1 MNSKKWIIVWIF
13 IPLSL
18 TLLIL
23 EVSYSV
29 KKNNHRHNVDYIV
42 NEQLENLRNEK
53 YTTIILGDSLA
64 VNSFTSLSMHDLI
77 LNLSSNAAISLAGNY
92 FILKKYL
99 SSNQMP
105 KNVYLFLVPEILTND
120 LNNQHAHSYYQTVFI
135 EEEQIEEMNKIDSSI
150 FKNKKNK
157 IDKYI
162 ESRKN
167 SFINFNKYSL
177 PIRHKNKDINEQDL
191 KKDKDFRFSYIQNR
205 IKKADKN
212 LNQSIKLIPQVYLD
226 KIISLC
232 KFNNIKCT
240 IAIEPL
246 PQNLNRVFL
255 DSKVYKHI
263 KNLEINILNINDYF
277 TFKNEY
283 FYDGVHIRGD
293 INSYYQNLI
302 DKHILDI
309 Y

>member
-1 MNSKKWIIVWIF
+1 
-13 IPLSL
+13 
-18 TLLIL
+18 
-23 EVSYSV
+23 
-29 KKNNHRHNVDYIV
+29 
-42 NEQLENLRNEK
+42 
-53 YTTIILGDSLA
+53 
-64 VNSFTSLSMHDLI
+64 
-77 LNLSSNAAISLAGNY
+77 
-92 FILKKYL
+92 
-99 SSNQMP
+99 
-105 KNVYLFLVPEILTND
+105 
-120 LNNQHAHSYYQTVFI
+120 
-135 EEEQIEEMNKIDSSI
+135 
-150 FKNKKNK
+150 
-157 IDKYI
+157 
-162 ESRKN
+162 
-167 SFINFNKYSL
+167 L